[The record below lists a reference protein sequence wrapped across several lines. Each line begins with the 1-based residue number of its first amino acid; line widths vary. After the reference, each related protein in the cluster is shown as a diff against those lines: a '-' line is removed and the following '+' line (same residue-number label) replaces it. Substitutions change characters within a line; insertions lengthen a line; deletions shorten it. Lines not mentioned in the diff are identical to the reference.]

1 MLNVNF
7 VGNPALRGERF
18 EQKLRGDWWR
28 NLGGGGASIVGAV
41 ACRER
46 TRVRVCGRKIHDLST
61 SVCINSFGRC
71 ANKTPDFL
79 AGQFAFPNI
88 ACPFARIAQISQIGA
103 APLFFSSTN
112 LPLIPSVLNP
122 KTRCTCILCQAR
134 FGKEKPDNFTHCAVN
149 LKAIAGDGSQGSEKR
164 RLCAR
169 FIDPTTPPTFITN
182 KSKAQSSHY

>member
-18 EQKLRGDWWR
+18 EQKLRGDWR
-28 NLGGGGASIVGAV
+28 RKLGGGGASIVGAV

-46 TRVRVCGRKIHDLST
+46 EYVFVDGKFMTLAHRCAF
-61 SVCINSFGRC
+61 NSFGRC

-164 RLCAR
+164 RLCVR
-169 FIDPTTPPTFITN
+169 FIDPTTLPTFITN